1 MKTLIKPYY
10 LKVYYVKFRVMTLR
24 DIKRGWLRSLDI
36 IGDIA
41 VIEVKPEFDEI
52 KHEIAEKILKEAKYI
67 KVVVEKKSPV
77 SGEHRVMDLEWL
89 TGERRFTTIHR
100 EYGCIFKLDISKV
113 YFTPRLSTERMRI
126 ARMVRAGEVI
136 VNMFAGI
143 GTYSII
149 IAKRA
154 LEKPSKI
161 YSIDINPH
169 AYNYALENVKINK
182 VEDIV
187 IPILGDAKEV
197 ITSRLM
203 GVADRVLMPYPE
215 LALKYLEY
223 AIMALKD
230 SGGIIHAYDFIKYMK
245 TEDPRN
251 KMKERYEEKLKEF
264 NVEYEIL
271 DIRRTGEVAPREY
284 RMVIDIKILNKNG
297 FKRF

>member
-1 MKTLIKPYY
+1 M
-10 LKVYYVKFRVMTLR
+10 MTLR

-41 VIEVKPEFDEI
+41 VIEVKPEFNEI
-52 KHEIAEKILKEAKYI
+52 KHEIADKILKEVKYI

-77 SGEHRVMDLEWL
+77 SGEYRVMDLEWL
-89 TGERRFTTIHR
+89 AGERRFTTIHR

-169 AYNYALENVKINK
+169 AYDYALENVKINK

-203 GVADRVLMPYPE
+203 EVADRVLMPYPE

-245 TEDPRN
+245 NEDPRN

>member
-1 MKTLIKPYY
+1 MN
-10 LKVYYVKFRVMTLR
+10 LR

-41 VIEVKPEFDEI
+41 VIEVKPEFKEI
-52 KHEIAEKILKEAKYI
+52 KHEIAEKILREVNYI
-67 KVVVEKKSPV
+67 KVVVEKKSPI

-89 TGERRFTTIHR
+89 AGEKRFTTIHR

-136 VNMFAGI
+136 VNMFAGV

-161 YSIDINPH
+161 YSIDINPY
-169 AYNYALENVKINK
+169 AYNYAVENVRINK

-197 ITSRLM
+197 IMNKLM

-245 TEDPRN
+245 NEDPKV
-251 KMKERYEEKLKEF
+251 KMRERYEEKLKEF
-264 NVEYEIL
+264 DVKYEIL
-271 DIRRTGEVAPREY
+271 DVRRTGEVAPREY
-284 RMVIDIKILNKNG
+284 RMVIDIKILSKNG

>member
-1 MKTLIKPYY
+1 
-10 LKVYYVKFRVMTLR
+10 VYDAKFRMMTLR

-41 VIEVKPEFDEI
+41 VIEVKPEFNEI
-52 KHEIAEKILKEAKYI
+52 KHEIADKILKEVKYI

-77 SGEHRVMDLEWL
+77 SGEYRVMDLEWL
-89 TGERRFTTIHR
+89 AGERRFTTIHR

-169 AYNYALENVKINK
+169 AYDYALENVKINK

-203 GVADRVLMPYPE
+203 EVADRVLMPYPE

-245 TEDPRN
+245 NEDPRN

>member
-1 MKTLIKPYY
+1 MYDA
-10 LKVYYVKFRVMTLR
+10 KFRMMTLR

-41 VIEVKPEFDEI
+41 VIEVKPEFNEI
-52 KHEIAEKILKEAKYI
+52 KHEIADKILKEVKYI

-77 SGEHRVMDLEWL
+77 SGEYRVMDLEWL
-89 TGERRFTTIHR
+89 AGERRFTTIHR

-169 AYNYALENVKINK
+169 AYDYALENVKINK

-203 GVADRVLMPYPE
+203 EVADRVLMPYPE

-245 TEDPRN
+245 NEDPRN